1 MKRILK
7 KWVFKSLEL
16 LFVAII
22 PLVIIYVGYGG
33 WGATATKF
41 KWYFGALLA
50 VLAVLFLVKKVW
62 LNPWIDKRKIKTANL
77 ETDLETEVDQAKIL
91 YIEDALRR
99 ARLIETVI
107 NWIMPIILLVLALMA
122 FRAVERSI
130 VTFAGIIGWVLVSEV
145 LGFVVSIFDALS
157 VHSKHK
163 GE

>member
-1 MKRILK
+1 MKRTLK
-7 KWVFKSLEL
+7 KWGFKSLEL

-33 WGATATKF
+33 WGAKATKF

-50 VLAVLFLVKKVW
+50 VLAVLFIVKKVW

-157 VHSKHK
+157 VHSKNK